1 MDIRGGGI
9 VSKDTFNTVNK
20 FLGYG
25 FAAQMIFIPKMFF
38 DMNFD
43 ETYSKMVEFLM
54 RFMGYYLALFNHVN
68 SSLDTDQQ
76 FLNGMLAT
84 AGATVL
90 GPISAELMFKTKPAH
105 KLPCILLPATL
116 AVGALAMM

>member
-1 MDIRGGGI
+1 M

-25 FAAQMIFIPKMFF
+25 FAAQMIFIPKLFF

-43 ETYSKMVEFLM
+43 ETYTKMNEFLM
-54 RFMGYYLALFNHVN
+54 RFMGFYLAFFNHVN
-68 SSLDTDQQ
+68 SSLDTEKQ
-76 FLNGMLAT
+76 FINGMIAT
-84 AGATVL
+84 AVATVL
-90 GPISAELMFKTKPAH
+90 GPVSAELMFKTKPAH
-105 KLPCILLPATL
+105 KLPCVLLPGTL